1 MAATPIF
8 AGLAG
13 SELASVRP
21 PSLARSL
28 SISPELVYL
37 NPADGQCD
45 KLLSAKTQEL
55 DHLGEHLHLQFSVAD
70 QYHLIVPAMRTRSL
84 ANYCIVLFAESSGI
98 ARGLVSRKIPGNL
111 CRASTKPETDEL
123 QHRHFRAAVDAEIKK
138 NKRATK
144 IAIGT
149 SAHSLIGGAIWV
161 LPSKPPV

>member
-28 SISPELVYL
+28 SISPEFVYL

-70 QYHLIVPAMRTRSL
+70 QYHLIVTGHEDKIIGGLLHCPFCRELRYRSRPCKPQNSWEPLSSIHQARNRRT
-84 ANYCIVLFAESSGI
+84 
-98 ARGLVSRKIPGNL
+98 P
-111 CRASTKPETDEL
+111 ASTFPGSGRRGN
-123 QHRHFRAAVDAEIKK
+123 QKK
-138 NKRATK
+138 QKSNQNSDKY
-144 IAIGT
+144 IGSFFDWRSNMGST
-149 SAHSLIGGAIWV
+149 Q
-161 LPSKPPV
+161 